1 MRILIKIIN
10 YMVFLILF
18 VLLLAGCA
26 SKDQTI
32 TFSAEIERV
41 SENSILV
48 RTIDFTDFD
57 KASVDIG
64 EAEYDFDLAVGQL
77 IEVTIQPE
85 IRESYPVQVTG
96 VKLVYKGE
104 AERKIADYF
113 PIQDN
118 LKYTYEGKGNEFAAF
133 EVYVDYTSEDK
144 IQHRVENGGTV
155 AARVYEIKDGKLIRV
170 LSKGEVYH
178 RENML
183 QQSEDTEEVMLM
195 EPLEKGTTWTL
206 KDGRQRT
213 ITGISA
219 DVETSMGSYT
229 AIEVITE
236 GSDDTTIDYYAKGIG
251 LVKTIF
257 RASGMEVSSTLY
269 SIEEDAARTQMI
281 QFYYPDISDDKI
293 YYIEKEVTYRTNDDT
308 AKILEDAY
316 KGAVDESLGKVLTT
330 DAAIKSI
337 TLDQENRVRLDF
349 NADFASE
356 MNAGSGYEAMILQ
369 CIANTFGNYY
379 NTEQVILTIEG
390 EPYESGHIKMEEDQS
405 IPVELEGITEKS

>member
-1 MRILIKIIN
+1 MIKTIH
-10 YMVFLILF
+10 YMAFLL
-18 VLLLAGCA
+18 LLLMLLAGC
-26 SKDQTI
+26 SGKDQTI
-32 TFSAEIERV
+32 TFSAEIEQV

-48 RTIDFTDFD
+48 KTIDYADFD
-57 KASVDIG
+57 KASVDLR
-64 EAEYDFDLAVGQL
+64 EAEYDFDLAAGQL
-77 IEVTIQPE
+77 VEVTIRPE

-104 AERKIADYF
+104 AVRKIADYF

-118 LKYTYEGKGNEFAAF
+118 MKYVYEGKGNEFAGF
-133 EVYVDYTSEDK
+133 EVYVDYTSKDK

-155 AARVYEIKDGKLIRV
+155 TARVYEIKDGKLIRV
-170 LSKGEVYH
+170 LSKGEVYY

-183 QQSEDTEEVMLM
+183 QQREDPEEVLLM

-219 DVETSMGSYT
+219 EVETSMGSFT
-229 AIEVITE
+229 SIEVITE

-257 RASGMEVSSTLY
+257 QSSGMEVSSTLY

-281 QFYYPDISDDKI
+281 QFYYPDMNDSKI
-293 YYIEKEVTYRTNDDT
+293 YYEEKEVSYRTNDDT
-308 AKILEDAY
+308 GKLLEDAY
-316 KGAVDESLGKVLTT
+316 KGTVNESLGVVLTT
-330 DAAIKSI
+330 DAAIKSL
-337 TLDQENRVRLDF
+337 TLDEENRVRLDL
-349 NADFASE
+349 NAAFSSD
-356 MNAGSGYEAMILQ
+356 MNAGSEYEVMILQ

-379 NTEQVILTIEG
+379 NSEKVILTVEG
-390 EPYESGHIKMEEDQS
+390 KPYESGHIKMEEGQS
-405 IPVELEGITEKS
+405 IPVEREGINEKS